1 MSIVRG
7 KRKLRLTWIDAVVL
21 AAVAGF
27 TVFIVR
33 RVESVLNYSWDW
45 GMVMPFFVYVDR
57 QTGEWALNLMIE
69 GLIMTMRPAVYGII
83 ASAVIGV
90 VMGLARVSNN
100 LFLRMVARSYVEL
113 VRNIPPLVF
122 IFIFYFFLSTQLMP
136 LLGIDE
142 LARSDSP
149 TVQAIIRVVSGDP
162 VLFSNFVSGLVCLSL
177 FEGAY
182 ITEIVRAGV
191 QSIPP
196 WAVGGG
202 PGRRPVRIRRDA
214 LRNHAAGSQ
223 PHCAAAGKP
232 VHHPDQGL
240 LDRIADFDPGADLHG
255 RGSRRIHVTDL
266 RDLDHHRG
274 HVLRGVLLVRDLL
287 QLDGAPRG
295 AFAKVMDGE
304 PASDAGGTVLRV
316 R

>member
-1 MSIVRG
+1 MADG

-21 AAVAGF
+21 AAVTGF

-33 RVESVLNYSWDW
+33 RVESVLNYTWDW

-69 GLIMTMRPAVYGII
+69 GLIMTMRLAVYGII

-100 LFLRMVARSYVEL
+100 LFLRMIARSYVEL

-149 TVQAIIRVVSGDP
+149 TVQAIIRIVSGDP

-182 ITEIVRAGV
+182 ITEIVRAGI
-191 QSIPP
+191 QSIPRGQ
-196 WAVGGG
+196 WEA
-202 PGRRPVRIRRDA
+202 GR
-214 LRNHAAGSQ
+214 AAGLSGFDVMRFVIMPQ
-223 PHCAAAGKP
+223 A
-232 VHHPDQGL
+232 VN
-240 LDRIADFDPGADLHG
+240 RIAPPLANQFITLIKDSSIVSLISIQELTFMAVEVGVSTSRIFEIWIITAAMYFAVCYLCVIFFNWLE
-255 RGSRRIHVTDL
+255 RRAARSRR
-266 RDLDHHRG
+266 
-274 HVLRGVLLVRDLL
+274 
-287 QLDGAPRG
+287 
-295 AFAKVMDGE
+295 
-304 PASDAGGTVLRV
+304 
-316 R
+316 

>member
-1 MSIVRG
+1 MRG

-69 GLIMTMRPAVYGII
+69 GLIMTMRLAVYGII

-191 QSIPP
+191 QSIPRGQ
-196 WAVGGG
+196 WEA
-202 PGRRPVRIRRDA
+202 GR
-214 LRNHAAGSQ
+214 AAGLSGFDVMRFVIMPQ
-223 PHCAAAGKP
+223 A
-232 VHHPDQGL
+232 VN
-240 LDRIADFDPGADLHG
+240 RIAPPLANQFITLIKDSSIVSLISIQELTFMAVEVGVSTSRIFEIWIITAAMYFAVCYLCVIFFNWME
-255 RGSRRIHVTDL
+255 RRAARSRR
-266 RDLDHHRG
+266 
-274 HVLRGVLLVRDLL
+274 
-287 QLDGAPRG
+287 
-295 AFAKVMDGE
+295 
-304 PASDAGGTVLRV
+304 
-316 R
+316 